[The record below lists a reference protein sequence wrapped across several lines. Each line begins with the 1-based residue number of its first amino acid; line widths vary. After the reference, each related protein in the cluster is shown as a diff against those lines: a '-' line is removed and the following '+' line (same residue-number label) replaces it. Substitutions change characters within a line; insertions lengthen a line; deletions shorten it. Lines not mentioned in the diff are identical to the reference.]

1 MPRTLLLA
9 DDSQVIHG
17 LVERGLAGQDII
29 LIASREGSDAIE
41 IARSLRPDIVLADVN
56 LPGIN
61 GYEVCEALKQSPEL
75 RGVPIVLMTG
85 AFDPYDPAK
94 ARAVGADDHITK
106 PFEADILVECLRTQ
120 LSESDPNLRL
130 DPLLTDDLQPPKEMT
145 KKMAQSTAPT
155 RIAHPDSSAPNQE
168 SRLEDDLDLLDVLP
182 LPKDDLLEDEFEEGE
197 LIGDP
202 FDNSSSIPSP
212 APPSIPSPAPPSIPS
227 PAPAS
232 IPSPAPSLD
241 EGFDFGA
248 PISPLSADPEP
259 PPVVEV
265 PQAGPAPSARF
276 RQEIHDSIE
285 EVATEAFADYP
296 ETLVKTLVERFEAIA
311 WEVIPR
317 LAETLIQEEIR
328 RMKNGD
334 E

>member
-145 KKMAQSTAPT
+145 KKMTQSTRT
-155 RIAHPDSSAPNQE
+155 AHPDSSAPNQE

-202 FDNSSSIPSP
+202 FDNSSSIPSS
-212 APPSIPSPAPPSIPS
+212 APPSIPSSIPS
-227 PAPAS
+227 STLSPAPS
-232 IPSPAPSLD
+232 TLSPAPSTPSLD

-259 PPVVEV
+259 PQVVEV

-328 RMKNGD
+328 RMKSGD

>member
-106 PFEADILVECLRTQ
+106 PFETDILVECLRTQ

-212 APPSIPSPAPPSIPS
+212 AP
-227 PAPAS
+227 
-232 IPSPAPSLD
+232 SLD

-248 PISPLSADPEP
+248 PISPVSADPEP

>member
-145 KKMAQSTAPT
+145 KKMTQSTAPT
-155 RIAHPDSSAPNQE
+155 RTAHPDSSAPNQE

-202 FDNSSSIPSP
+202 FDNSSSIPS
-212 APPSIPSPAPPSIPS
+212 SIPSSTLS
-227 PAPAS
+227 PAPS
-232 IPSPAPSLD
+232 TLSPAPSTPSLD

-259 PPVVEV
+259 PQVVEV

>member
-145 KKMAQSTAPT
+145 KKMTQSTAPT
-155 RIAHPDSSAPNQE
+155 RTAHPDSSAPNQE

-212 APPSIPSPAPPSIPS
+212 APPSIPSPAP
-227 PAPAS
+227 
-232 IPSPAPSLD
+232 SLD

-259 PPVVEV
+259 PQVVEV

-328 RMKNGD
+328 RMKSGD

>member
-155 RIAHPDSSAPNQE
+155 RTAHPDSSAPNQE

-202 FDNSSSIPSP
+202 FDNSSSIPS
-212 APPSIPSPAPPSIPS
+212 SIPSSTLS
-227 PAPAS
+227 PAPS
-232 IPSPAPSLD
+232 TLSPAPSTPSLD

-259 PPVVEV
+259 PQVVEV

-328 RMKNGD
+328 RMKSGD

>member
-145 KKMAQSTAPT
+145 KKMTQSTAPT
-155 RIAHPDSSAPNQE
+155 RTAHPDSSAPNQE

-202 FDNSSSIPSP
+202 FDNSSSIPS
-212 APPSIPSPAPPSIPS
+212 SIPSSTLS
-227 PAPAS
+227 PAPS
-232 IPSPAPSLD
+232 TPSLD

-259 PPVVEV
+259 PQVVEV

>member
-17 LVERGLAGQDII
+17 LVERGLADQDII
-29 LIASREGSDAIE
+29 LIASRDGSDAIE

-85 AFDPYDPAK
+85 AFDPYDPVK

-155 RIAHPDSSAPNQE
+155 RTAHPDSRAPNQE

-212 APPSIPSPAPPSIPS
+212 TPPSIPTPAPT
-227 PAPAS
+227 
-232 IPSPAPSLD
+232 LD
-241 EGFDFGA
+241 QGLGFWA

-259 PPVVEV
+259 PRVVEV

-285 EVATEAFADYP
+285 EVASEAFADYP

-328 RMKNGD
+328 RMKSGD